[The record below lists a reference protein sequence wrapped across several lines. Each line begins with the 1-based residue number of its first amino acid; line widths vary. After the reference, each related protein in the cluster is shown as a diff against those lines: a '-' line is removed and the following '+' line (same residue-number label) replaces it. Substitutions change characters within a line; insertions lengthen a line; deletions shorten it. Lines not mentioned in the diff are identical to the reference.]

1 MDRPALVVDAGPL
14 YAYVDRRDRSHA
26 DTIEIFERYAGR
38 LFVPVMVIAEVMH
51 LVGTR
56 LGVEPEIRLLADF
69 AAGTLI
75 AEAVAASDWLRIGQ
89 LVERYRDLPLGT
101 VDASVVTAAERLDV
115 RTVATLDRRHFSV
128 VRPAHVEAFELL
140 P

>member
-1 MDRPALVVDAGPL
+1 VGRPALVVDAGPL
-14 YAYVDRRDRSHA
+14 FAYVDRRDRFHA
-26 DTIEIFERYAGR
+26 DVLGLFEQHAGR
-38 LFVPVMVIAEVMH
+38 LFVPIMVVAEVTY
-51 LVGTR
+51 LVATR

-75 AEAVAASDWLRIGQ
+75 AEGVAAADWMRIGQ
-89 LVERYRDLPLGT
+89 LVQRYRDFPLGT
-101 VDASVVTAAERLDV
+101 ADASVIAAAERLGTARIV
-115 RTVATLDRRHFSV
+115 TLDRRHFGA